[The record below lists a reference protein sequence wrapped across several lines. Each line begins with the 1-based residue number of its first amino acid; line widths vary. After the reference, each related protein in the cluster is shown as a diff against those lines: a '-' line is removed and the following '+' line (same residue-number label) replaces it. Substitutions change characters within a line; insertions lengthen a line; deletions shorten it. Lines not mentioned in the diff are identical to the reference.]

1 MARIIKYIETTSD
14 GEGVRLSCYFSGCSL
29 ACKGCHNPISWDSSF
44 GEYFGK
50 EKQSEIITQLKNM
63 IKPNITLTGG
73 NPLESYDL
81 YEFVLNLKKE
91 IPNVNIWIYSGFT
104 IEEIILNE
112 NMLSILKLCDI
123 LVDGRFKIDKKDLTL
138 AYRGSKNQRIIDV
151 QKSLIENKII
161 LFQLNC

>member
-1 MARIIKYIETTSD
+1 
-14 GEGVRLSCYFSGCSL
+14 
-29 ACKGCHNPISWDSSF
+29 
-44 GEYFGK
+44 
-50 EKQSEIITQLKNM
+50 M

-112 NMLSILKLCDI
+112 NMFSILKLCDT
-123 LVDGRFKIDKKDLTL
+123 LVDGRFEIDKKDLTL
-138 AYRGSKNQRIIDV
+138 VYRGSSNQRIINI
-151 QKSLIENKII
+151 KEYLKMEN
-161 LFQLNC
+161 

>member
-29 ACKGCHNPISWDSSF
+29 ACKGCHNPISWDNNF

-50 EKQSEIITQLKNM
+50 EKQSEIIAQLKNM

-81 YEFVLNLKKE
+81 YEFILNLKKE

-104 IEEIILNE
+104 IEEIVLNE
-112 NMLSILKLCDI
+112 NMFSILKLCDT
-123 LVDGRFKIDKKDLTL
+123 LVDGRFEIDKKDLTL
-138 AYRGSKNQRIIDV
+138 AYRGSSNQRII
-151 QKSLIENKII
+151 II
-161 LFQLNC
+161 KEYLKMEI

>member
-29 ACKGCHNPISWDSSF
+29 ACKGCHNPISWDNNF

-50 EKQSEIITQLKNM
+50 EKQSEIIAQLKNM

-81 YEFVLNLKKE
+81 YEFILNLKKE

-104 IEEIILNE
+104 IEEIVLNE
-112 NMLSILKLCDI
+112 NMFSILKLCDT
-123 LVDGRFKIDKKDLTL
+123 LVDGRFEIDKKDLTL
-138 AYRGSKNQRIIDV
+138 AYRGSSNQRIINI
-151 QKSLIENKII
+151 KKYLKMEN
-161 LFQLNC
+161 

>member
-29 ACKGCHNPISWDSSF
+29 ACKGCHNPISWDSNF

-112 NMLSILKLCDI
+112 NMLSILKLCDT
-123 LVDGRFKIDKKDLTL
+123 LVDGRFEIDKKDLTL
-138 AYRGSKNQRIIDV
+138 AYRGSSNQRIINI
-151 QKSLIENKII
+151 KEYLKMEN
-161 LFQLNC
+161 

>member
-29 ACKGCHNPISWDSSF
+29 ACKGCHNPISWDNNF

-112 NMLSILKLCDI
+112 NMLSILKLCDT
-123 LVDGRFKIDKKDLTL
+123 LVDGRFEIDKKDLTL
-138 AYRGSKNQRIIDV
+138 SYRGSSNQRIINI
-151 QKSLIENKII
+151 KEYLKMEN
-161 LFQLNC
+161 

>member
-112 NMLSILKLCDI
+112 NMLSILKLCDT
-123 LVDGRFKIDKKDLTL
+123 LVDGRFEINKKDLTL
-138 AYRGSKNQRIIDV
+138 AYRGSSNQRIINIKEYLNNKV
-151 QKSLIENKII
+151 EN
-161 LFQLNC
+161 L

>member
-29 ACKGCHNPISWDSSF
+29 ACKGCHNPISWDNNF

-50 EKQSEIITQLKNM
+50 EKQSEIISQLKNM

-112 NMLSILKLCDI
+112 NMLSILKLCDT
-123 LVDGRFKIDKKDLTL
+123 LVDGRFEIDKKDLTL
-138 AYRGSKNQRIIDV
+138 AYRGSSNQRIINI
-151 QKSLIENKII
+151 KEYLKTEN
-161 LFQLNC
+161 

>member
-29 ACKGCHNPISWDSSF
+29 ACKGCHNPISWDNNF

-112 NMLSILKLCDI
+112 NMLSILKLCDT
-123 LVDGRFKIDKKDLTL
+123 LVDGRFEIDKKDLTL
-138 AYRGSKNQRIIDV
+138 AYRGSSNQRIINI
-151 QKSLIENKII
+151 KEYLKMEN
-161 LFQLNC
+161 

>member
-29 ACKGCHNPISWDSSF
+29 ACKGCHNPISWDNNF

-81 YEFVLNLKKE
+81 YEFILNLKKE
-91 IPNVNIWIYSGFT
+91 IPNVNIWIYSGFI
-104 IEEIILNE
+104 IEEIVLNE
-112 NMLSILKLCDI
+112 NMFSILKLCDT
-123 LVDGRFKIDKKDLTL
+123 LVDGRFEIDKKDLTL
-138 AYRGSKNQRIIDV
+138 AYRGSSNQRVINI
-151 QKSLIENKII
+151 KEYLKMEN
-161 LFQLNC
+161 

>member
-29 ACKGCHNPISWDSSF
+29 ACKGCHNPISWDNNF

-112 NMLSILKLCDI
+112 NMLSILKLCDT
-123 LVDGRFKIDKKDLTL
+123 LVDGRFEIDKKDLTL
-138 AYRGSKNQRIIDV
+138 AYRGSSNQRIINI
-151 QKSLIENKII
+151 KEYLKIEN
-161 LFQLNC
+161 

>member
-29 ACKGCHNPISWDSSF
+29 ACKGCHNPISWDNNF

-50 EKQSEIITQLKNM
+50 EKQSEIIAQLKNM

-81 YEFVLNLKKE
+81 YEFILNLKKE

-104 IEEIILNE
+104 IEEIVLNE
-112 NMLSILKLCDI
+112 NMFSILKLCDT
-123 LVDGRFKIDKKDLTL
+123 LVDGRFEIDKKDLTL
-138 AYRGSKNQRIIDV
+138 AYRGSSNQRIINI
-151 QKSLIENKII
+151 KKYLNNKVKIYD
-161 LFQLNC
+161 

>member
-1 MARIIKYIETTSD
+1 MAKIIKYIETTSD

-29 ACKGCHNPISWDSSF
+29 ACKGCHNPISWDSNF

-50 EKQSEIITQLKNM
+50 EKQSETVTQLRNM

-112 NMLSILKLCDI
+112 NMSSILKLCDT
-123 LVDGRFKIDKKDLTL
+123 LVDGRFEIDKKDLTL
-138 AYRGSKNQRIIDV
+138 AYRGSSNQRIINI
-151 QKSLIENKII
+151 KEYLKI
-161 LFQLNC
+161 

>member
-29 ACKGCHNPISWDSSF
+29 ACKGCHNPISWDNNF

-50 EKQSEIITQLKNM
+50 EKQSEIITRLKNM

-81 YEFVLNLKKE
+81 YEFILYLKKE

-104 IEEIILNE
+104 IEEVILNE

-123 LVDGRFKIDKKDLTL
+123 LVDGRFEINKKDLAL
-138 AYRGSKNQRIIDV
+138 AYRGSKNQRIIDI
-151 QKSLIENKII
+151 KEYLKI
-161 LFQLNC
+161 

>member
-29 ACKGCHNPISWDSSF
+29 ACKGCHNPISWDENF

-50 EKQSEIITQLKNM
+50 EKQSEIINQLKNM

-81 YEFVLNLKKE
+81 YEFILDLKKE
-91 IPNVNIWIYSGFT
+91 IPNINIWIYSGFT
-104 IEEIILNE
+104 LEEILLNE

-138 AYRGSKNQRIIDV
+138 AYRGSKNQRIIDI
-151 QKSLIENKII
+151 KKLILDNEIDI
-161 LFQLNC
+161 

>member
-29 ACKGCHNPISWDSSF
+29 ACKGCHNPISWDENF

-50 EKQSEIITQLKNM
+50 EKQSKIINQLKNM

-81 YEFVLNLKKE
+81 YEFILDLKKE
-91 IPNVNIWIYSGFT
+91 IPNINIWIYSGFT
-104 IEEIILNE
+104 LEEILLNE

-138 AYRGSKNQRIIDV
+138 AYRGSKNQRIIDI
-151 QKSLIENKII
+151 KKLILDNEMDI
-161 LFQLNC
+161 

>member
-29 ACKGCHNPISWDSSF
+29 ACKGCHNPISWDSNF

-112 NMLSILKLCDI
+112 NMLSILKLCDT
-123 LVDGRFKIDKKDLTL
+123 LVDGRFEIDKKDLTL
-138 AYRGSKNQRIIDV
+138 AYRGSSNQRIINIKKYLNNKV
-151 QKSLIENKII
+151 EN
-161 LFQLNC
+161 L

>member
-29 ACKGCHNPISWDSSF
+29 ACKGCHNPISWDSNF

-104 IEEIILNE
+104 IEEIVLNE
-112 NMLSILKLCDI
+112 NMFSILKLCDT
-123 LVDGRFKIDKKDLTL
+123 LVDGRFEIDKKDLTL
-138 AYRGSKNQRIIDV
+138 AYRGSSNQRIINI
-151 QKSLIENKII
+151 KEYLKMEN
-161 LFQLNC
+161 

>member
-29 ACKGCHNPISWDSSF
+29 ACKGCHNPISWDDNF

-112 NMLSILKLCDI
+112 NMLSILKLCDT
-123 LVDGRFKIDKKDLTL
+123 LVDGRFEIDKKDLTL
-138 AYRGSKNQRIIDV
+138 AYRGSSNQRIINI
-151 QKSLIENKII
+151 KEYLKMEN
-161 LFQLNC
+161 

>member
-1 MARIIKYIETTSD
+1 MARIIRYIETTSD

-29 ACKGCHNPISWDSSF
+29 ACKGCHNPISWDENF

-50 EKQSEIITQLKNM
+50 EKQSEIINQLKNM

-81 YEFVLNLKKE
+81 YEFILDLKKE
-91 IPNVNIWIYSGFT
+91 IPNINIWIYSGFT
-104 IEEIILNE
+104 LEEILLNE

-138 AYRGSKNQRIIDV
+138 AYRGSKNQRIIDI
-151 QKSLIENKII
+151 KKLILDNEIDI
-161 LFQLNC
+161 

>member
-29 ACKGCHNPISWDSSF
+29 ACKGCHNPISWDSNF

-50 EKQSEIITQLKNM
+50 EKQSEIVTQLKNM

-112 NMLSILKLCDI
+112 NMFSILKLCDT
-123 LVDGRFKIDKKDLTL
+123 LVDGRFEIDKKDLTL
-138 AYRGSKNQRIIDV
+138 AYRGSSNQRIINI
-151 QKSLIENKII
+151 KEYLKMEN
-161 LFQLNC
+161 

>member
-29 ACKGCHNPISWDSSF
+29 ACKGCHNPISWDENF

-50 EKQSEIITQLKNM
+50 EKQSEIINQLKNM

-81 YEFVLNLKKE
+81 YEFILDLKKE
-91 IPNVNIWIYSGFT
+91 IPNINIWIYSGFT
-104 IEEIILNE
+104 LEEILLNE

-138 AYRGSKNQRIIDV
+138 AYRGSKNQRIIDI
-151 QKSLIENKII
+151 KKLILDN
-161 LFQLNC
+161 

>member
-29 ACKGCHNPISWDSSF
+29 ACKGCHNPISWDNNF
-44 GEYFGK
+44 GEHFGK

-91 IPNVNIWIYSGFT
+91 IPNVNIWIYSGLT

-112 NMLSILKLCDI
+112 NMLSILKLCDT
-123 LVDGRFKIDKKDLTL
+123 LVDGRFEIDKKDLTL
-138 AYRGSKNQRIIDV
+138 AYRGSSNQRIINI
-151 QKSLIENKII
+151 KEYLKIES
-161 LFQLNC
+161 

>member
-29 ACKGCHNPISWDSSF
+29 ACKGCHNPISWDNNF

-112 NMLSILKLCDI
+112 NMFSILKLCDT
-123 LVDGRFKIDKKDLTL
+123 LVDGRFEIDKKDLTL
-138 AYRGSKNQRIIDV
+138 AYKGSSNQRIINIKKYLNNKV
-151 QKSLIENKII
+151 EN
-161 LFQLNC
+161 L

>member
-29 ACKGCHNPISWDSSF
+29 ACKGCHNPISWDSNF

-81 YEFVLNLKKE
+81 YEFILNLKKE

-104 IEEIILNE
+104 IEEIVLNE
-112 NMLSILKLCDI
+112 NMFSILKLCDT
-123 LVDGRFKIDKKDLTL
+123 LVDGRFEIDKKDLTL
-138 AYRGSKNQRIIDV
+138 AYRGSSNQRIINI
-151 QKSLIENKII
+151 KEYLKMEN
-161 LFQLNC
+161 

>member
-29 ACKGCHNPISWDSSF
+29 ACKGCHNPISWDENF

-50 EKQSEIITQLKNM
+50 EKQSEIIAQLKNM

-81 YEFVLNLKKE
+81 YEFILNLKKE

-104 IEEIILNE
+104 IEEIVLNE
-112 NMLSILKLCDI
+112 NMFSILKLCDT
-123 LVDGRFKIDKKDLTL
+123 LVDGRFEIDKKDLTL
-138 AYRGSKNQRIIDV
+138 AYRGSKNQRIIDI
-151 QKSLIENKII
+151 KEYLKI
-161 LFQLNC
+161 

>member
-29 ACKGCHNPISWDSSF
+29 ACKGCHNPISWDSNF

-50 EKQSEIITQLKNM
+50 EKQSEIIAQLKNM

-112 NMLSILKLCDI
+112 NMLSILKLCDT
-123 LVDGRFKIDKKDLTL
+123 LVDGRFEIDKKDLTL
-138 AYRGSKNQRIIDV
+138 AYRGSSNQRIINI
-151 QKSLIENKII
+151 KEYLKI
-161 LFQLNC
+161 

>member
-29 ACKGCHNPISWDSSF
+29 ACKGCHNPISWDSNF
-44 GEYFGK
+44 GGYFGK

-81 YEFVLNLKKE
+81 YEFILNLKKE

-112 NMLSILKLCDI
+112 NMLSILKLCDT
-123 LVDGRFKIDKKDLTL
+123 LVDGRFEIDKKDLTL
-138 AYRGSKNQRIIDV
+138 AYRGSNNQRIIKV
-151 QKSLIENKII
+151 KESLIKNKVI
-161 LFQLNC
+161 LLEI

>member
-29 ACKGCHNPISWDSSF
+29 ACKGCHNPISWDNNF

-50 EKQSEIITQLKNM
+50 EKQSEIIAQLKNM

-81 YEFVLNLKKE
+81 YEFIFSSVAELKTTLIYQFSLTQDLNL
-91 IPNVNIWIYSGFT
+91 FT
-104 IEEIILNE
+104 H
-112 NMLSILKLCDI
+112 SI
-123 LVDGRFKIDKKDLTL
+123 
-138 AYRGSKNQRIIDV
+138 N
-151 QKSLIENKII
+151 
-161 LFQLNC
+161 LFI